1 VDAREYSHAAFERA
15 LASLDITL
23 FDHFRSQ
30 TKLRDR
36 LTLLALHNACRDFY
50 GTFRYLEI
58 GSYLGGSLQA
68 LIRDPRCVEIVSID
82 ARPDVAPDDRLGQV
96 AYEGTTTEQMLEH
109 LRSLPGADL
118 TKLRTFD
125 ASTEDLE
132 DVGPFRPQLCFI
144 DGEHTH
150 EAALRDARFC
160 HRVMGDGMLAFHD
173 RAIVNPAIE
182 EFLGDLSPGSHSSL
196 PVRGG
201 IRIVEIGESRLIP
214 KVKALLRPS

>member
-1 VDAREYSHAAFERA
+1 VDARAYSHENFERA

-30 TKLRDR
+30 TALRDR
-36 LTLLALHNACRDFY
+36 LSLLALHNACRDFY

-82 ARPDVAPDDRLGQV
+82 ARADVARDDLKGEV
-96 AYEGTTTEQMLEH
+96 AYENNTTERMLEN

-144 DGEHTH
+144 DAEHTH
-150 EAALRDARFC
+150 EGALRDARFC
-160 HRVMGDGMLAFHD
+160 RRMMEDGVIAFHD
-173 RAIVNPAIE
+173 RAVVRSAID
-182 EFLGDLSPGSHSSL
+182 EFLGDLPPGGHSPL
-196 PVRGG
+196 ALRGG
-201 IRIVEIGESRLIP
+201 IRIVEIGGPNLIP
-214 KVKALLRPS
+214 RVEALLRPS